1 MICHFPNFGPSLSPF
16 AGAHIENWH
25 RTRESRWCILHGM
38 LVVDSSRLAVEMM
51 KIDEKGLKKPS
62 TILCPYLSSK
72 MGARIGQPGTRI
84 GMEYVGV

>member
-1 MICHFPNFGPSLSPF
+1 
-16 AGAHIENWH
+16 
-25 RTRESRWCILHGM
+25 M

-51 KIDEKGLKKPS
+51 KIDERGLKKPS